1 MKTDNNDCMPS
12 SVSAGPRTRPKR
24 KAPVKA
30 AFFGNTGGGGETLEQ
45 VYGSQ
50 RFEKLRKCTD
60 LYPTIVTSQNMD
72 TCLPDLQDLEVI
84 FGTWGL
90 MPLSDDQLD
99 CLPSLRALFYAA
111 GYAGYFAG
119 PLLRRGIIVTSSA
132 AANAVPVAEFTLA
145 QILLANKG
153 YFRNVRE
160 YRETANF
167 TGSFVGPGN
176 YGMTVALLGA
186 GQIGRKVIELLR
198 PFHLRVIVFDPYL
211 SNAEAASLGVEKVGL
226 REAFSCGNVVSN
238 HLADVP
244 DTFGMI
250 DVSLLASMAAN
261 ATFINTGRGRTV
273 NQDDLIS
280 VFRARPD
287 LTALLDVT
295 DPSEPLPRESPLR
308 YLPNIQISSHIAG
321 SKENEIGRVA
331 DLAIAEFE
339 RWSRGDPLFYSV
351 SLDALE
357 KMA

>member
-1 MKTDNNDCMPS
+1 MKMDNHDCL
-12 SVSAGPRTRPKR
+12 A
-24 KAPVKA
+24 APVSGGQGARLKRNAPIKA
-30 AFFGNTGGGGETLEQ
+30 AFFGNIGPAGESLEQ

-50 RFEKLRKCTD
+50 RFERLRQCTD

-72 TCLPDLQDLEVI
+72 ACLPELEDLEVI
-84 FGTWGL
+84 FATWGL
-90 MPLSDDQLD
+90 MPLSDAQLD
-99 CLPSLRALFYAA
+99 CLGSLRALFYAA
-111 GYAGYFAG
+111 GFPGHFAR
-119 PLLRRGIIVTSSA
+119 PLLRRGIIVTSGA

-167 TGSFVGPGN
+167 MGSFVGPGN
-176 YGMTVALLGA
+176 YNMTVALLGA

-211 SNAEAASLGVEKVGL
+211 SDGEAASLGVEKVGIS
-226 REAFSCGNVVSN
+226 EAFRGGNVVSN
-238 HLADVP
+238 HLADLP
-244 DTFGMI
+244 ATFGLI
-250 DVSLLASMAAN
+250 DASLLASMGAN

-273 NQDDLIS
+273 NHDDMIS

-295 DPSEPLPRESPLR
+295 DPFEPLPGESPLWSM
-308 YLPNIQISSHIAG
+308 PNVQISSHIAG
-321 SKENEIGRVA
+321 SKENEVGRVA

-339 RWSRGDPLFYSV
+339 RWSRGDPLCYSV
-351 SLDALE
+351 TLDALE
-357 KMA
+357 KTA

>member
-1 MKTDNNDCMPS
+1 MKTTDHGRI
-12 SVSAGPRTRPKR
+12 SASASEEQGREQKS
-24 KAPVKA
+24 KASIKA
-30 AFFGNTGGGGETLEQ
+30 AFFGNTGPAGETVEQ
-45 VYGSQ
+45 VYGSH
-50 RFEKLRKCTD
+50 RFERLRQRTD
-60 LYPTIVTSQNMD
+60 LYPTIITSQNMD
-72 TCLPDLQDLEVI
+72 ACLPELQELEVI
-84 FGTWGL
+84 FATWGL
-90 MPLSDDQLD
+90 MPLSEAQLD

-111 GYAGYFAG
+111 GTAGYFAR

-153 YFRNVRE
+153 YFRNVRD

-198 PFHLRVIVFDPYL
+198 PFHLRVIVYDPYL
-211 SNAEAASLGVEKVGL
+211 SDEGAEALGVTKVSLG
-226 REAFSCGNVVSN
+226 EAFSGGNVVSN

-244 DTFGMI
+244 DTFGLI
-250 DVSLLASMAAN
+250 DGSLLASMPAD

-273 NQDDLIS
+273 NHDGMIT

-295 DPSEPLPRESPLR
+295 DPAEPLPRDAALWK
-308 YLPNIQISSHIAG
+308 LPNIHISSHISG
-321 SKENEIGRVA
+321 SRRHEIGRVA
-331 DLAIAEFE
+331 DLAIEEFE
-339 RWSRGDPLFYSV
+339 RWQRDEPLRYSIT
-351 SLDALE
+351 LDTLE
-357 KMA
+357 RTA

>member
-1 MKTDNNDCMPS
+1 MKTENHDCAPAQ
-12 SVSAGPRTRPKR
+12 VRGGRGARIKR
-24 KAPVKA
+24 KALTKA
-30 AFFGNTGGGGETLEQ
+30 AFFGNTGPAGETLEQ

-50 RFEKLRKCTD
+50 RFERLRQCTD

-72 TCLPDLQDLEVI
+72 ACLPELQDLEVI

-90 MPLSDDQLD
+90 MPLTDAQLD

-111 GYAGYFAG
+111 GFAGYFAR

-132 AANAVPVAEFTLA
+132 AANAIPVAEFTLA

-160 YRETANF
+160 YRETANY

-176 YGMTVALLGA
+176 YGMTVSLLGA

-198 PFHLRVIVFDPYL
+198 PFNLCVIVFDPYL
-211 SNAEAASLGVEKVGL
+211 SESEAAALGVTKVSI
-226 REAFSCGNVVSN
+226 REAFSHGNVVSN
-238 HLADVP
+238 HVADVP
-244 DTFGMI
+244 DTFGLI
-250 DVSLLASMAAN
+250 DGPLFASMAAN

-273 NQDDLIS
+273 KHEDLIS

-295 DPSEPLPRESPLR
+295 DPLEPLPPDTALWKV
-308 YLPNIQISSHIAG
+308 PNIHISSHIAG
-321 SKENEIGRVA
+321 SRGWEVGRVA
-331 DLAIAEFE
+331 DLAIEEFE
-339 RWSRGDPLFYSV
+339 RWRRAEPLRYSITV
-351 SLDALE
+351 DKLE
-357 KMA
+357 RTV